1 MDKLLKSEPIN
12 IQVVEDHLNLDL
24 EDDDD
29 LVNEAQD
36 TMTILS
42 KYIEQ
47 MPDNVPKKKL
57 DSLMK
62 SLYTEALH
70 FEV

>member
-1 MDKLLKSEPIN
+1 
-12 IQVVEDHLNLDL
+12 
-24 EDDDD
+24 
-29 LVNEAQD
+29 
-36 TMTILS
+36 MTILS
-42 KYIEQ
+42 KYIEG

-62 SLYTEALH
+62 SLYNEALH